1 MPAPL
6 VINNIEFAR
15 KALELHDRIAVSQF
29 SRLQDLL
36 STSDGTLDYH
46 IKGGVDAAGKP
57 VLELQVQGEVQLQCQ
72 RCMEPL
78 VFSLDID
85 QAYVIVTDE
94 AMIPASME
102 DEATAEE
109 DFIVADAQMRVLN
122 LIEDEVLLSLPYAPK
137 HDDAICGPDET
148 MDGLKKPSPFAVLQG
163 LKTGKSKNQHN

>member
-1 MPAPL
+1 MPAQL

-36 STSDGTLDYH
+36 SSTEGMLDWRL
-46 IKGGVDAAGKP
+46 KGSVNAAGRP
-57 VLELQVQGEVQLQCQ
+57 MLELQVQGEVQLQCQ

-78 VFSLDID
+78 AFGLHVDET
-85 QAYVIVTDE
+85 YVIVADE
-94 AMIPASME
+94 AMIPVSVE

-109 DFIVADAQMRVLN
+109 DFIVADAQMRVLD
-122 LIEDEVLLSLPYAPK
+122 LIEDEVLLSLPYAPR
-137 HDDAICGPDET
+137 HDEAICGTDAA

-163 LKTGKSKNQHN
+163 LKTGKRPHN

>member
-36 STSDGTLDYH
+36 NSADGMLDCWL
-46 IKGGVDAAGKP
+46 KGSVNAAGKAT
-57 VLELQVQGEVQLQCQ
+57 LALQVRGEVQLQCQ
-72 RCMEPL
+72 RCMEPF

-85 QAYVIVTDE
+85 ETYVIVTDE
-94 AMIPASME
+94 AMIPISIE

-109 DFIVADAQMRVLN
+109 DFIVADAQMRVLD
-122 LIEDEVLLSLPYAPK
+122 LIEDEVLLALPYAPK
-137 HDDAICGPDET
+137 HDDAICGADET

-163 LKTGKSKNQHN
+163 LKTGKRPHN

>member
-36 STSDGTLDYH
+36 NSADGMLDCRL
-46 IKGGVDAAGKP
+46 KGSVNAAGKAT
-57 VLELQVQGEVQLQCQ
+57 LALQVRGEVQLQCQ
-72 RCMEPL
+72 RCMEPF
-78 VFSLDID
+78 VFSLGID
-85 QAYVIVTDE
+85 ETYVIVTDE
-94 AMIPASME
+94 AMIPISIE

-109 DFIVADAQMRVLN
+109 DFIVADAQMRVLD
-122 LIEDEVLLSLPYAPK
+122 LIEDEVLLALPYAPK
-137 HDDAICGPDET
+137 HDDAICGADET

-163 LKTGKSKNQHN
+163 LKTGKRPHN